1 MANLGI
7 TVLPEW
13 AQAEGIEAV
22 LDRVE
27 AAGATDIA
35 TSPYVMAPAEIG
47 GSREPPADGG
57 HGGVRL
63 LDRPLFG
70 KRELMI
76 RTAPSYAPDK
86 AFYQGLAYQPP
97 APDALT
103 AAEGETVARFI
114 EAAKARG
121 LKVWFQVQA
130 AIPPGYRVQ
139 FSGVRAEDEA
149 LGPDDKPILGRVD
162 ANASL
167 AAPDI
172 LAYTEALLKD
182 LAAAYPGLAGFRID
196 WPEYPPYTFGS
207 LFFDF
212 SPHALRVA
220 ESLGIDTARM
230 RADALALR
238 TRLTSLKAAD
248 IPATMPSLDA
258 LGDYPGVQDLLA
270 LRRHLSAA
278 LIARMRAALPAEM
291 ALVPQ
296 AFPPPLNA
304 LSGFDIA
311 AIAPGVEGIGIKFYT
326 MHWPMILADFAR
338 AMGGHDAL
346 APILTQLLGTGGA
359 VPETVAA
366 LRYPEPAE
374 PHAVGA
380 DAIAEKLAAARAA
393 AGATPIYAFTHAY
406 GPLDDV
412 MRRAEAG
419 MGRVGRAALGQPLR
433 LHVGREAGGVR
444 QDGARLSLIAAGGCG
459 RAGPPAGSS

>member
-13 AQAEGIEAV
+13 AQAEGIDAV

-35 TSPYVMAPAEIG
+35 TSPYVMAPAESG

-57 HGGVRL
+57 HGSVRV

-70 KRELMI
+70 KRQLMI

-86 AFYQGLAYQPP
+86 AIYAGLAYQPP
-97 APDALT
+97 EPDALT
-103 AAEGETVARFI
+103 AAEGDTVARFI
-114 EAAKARG
+114 AAAKARG

-149 LGPDDKPILGRVD
+149 LGPDGEPIHGRVD

-182 LAAAYPGLAGFRID
+182 LAAAYPDVAGFRID

-212 SPHALRVA
+212 SPHALAAADR
-220 ESLGIDTARM
+220 LGIDTARM

-238 TRLTSLKAAD
+238 TRLTTLEAGD
-248 IPATMPSLDA
+248 IPATVPSLDA
-258 LGDYPGVQDLLA
+258 LSRYPGVADLLA

-278 LIARMRAALPAEM
+278 LVARMRSALPPEM

-304 LSGFDIA
+304 LSGFDIE
-311 AIAPGVEGIGIKFYT
+311 AIAPEVEGIGIKFYT

-346 APILTQLLGTGGA
+346 APLLAQLLGTGGA
-359 VPETVAA
+359 RPQTVAD
-366 LRYPEPAE
+366 LRYPDPEEA
-374 PHAVGA
+374 HAVGA
-380 DAIAEKLAAARAA
+380 DAIAEKLSAARTA
-393 AGATPIYAFTHAY
+393 AGDTPVYAFTHAY
-406 GPLDDV
+406 GPLSDV
-412 MRRAEAG
+412 MRRAEAAWTASE
-419 MGRVGRAALGQPLR
+419 GRLWVNRYGYMSDEKLAAFGKM
-433 LHVGREAGGVR
+433 VR
-444 QDGARLSLIAAGGCG
+444 G
-459 RAGPPAGSS
+459 